1 MRIYAILFSFLL
13 FLCLVAPGIAHE
25 SAKPENIVGKMA
37 FKFTRGITN
46 VATSVVE
53 IPKQSYLTV
62 RDQGAVGVVIGP
74 LKGLGMTAY
83 RAFIGTVETA
93 LFLIPQPGYYDS
105 TIDPDFVWNG
115 WGDRPDDYART
126 GEVGSPEPVTWKKGE

>member
-1 MRIYAILFSFLL
+1 MRVNAILFSFLL
-13 FLCLVAPGIAHE
+13 FLCLVAPGFAQE

-62 RDQGAVGVVIGP
+62 RDQGALGYVIGP
-74 LKGLGMTAY
+74 IKGLGMTVY

-93 LFLIPQPGYYDS
+93 LFLVPEPGYYDA

-115 WGDRPDDYART
+115 WEDRPNNYERS
-126 GEVGSPEPVTWKKGE
+126 GEVGSPEPVAGKKGE